1 MYFPKKY
8 RQLVYAVSITVGV
21 VAAIIVLVSG
31 LYTPIAPYLIPMDM
45 KANYAFAL
53 CILVAI
59 APPAIVE
66 LNNNRWLLQVDRNIP
81 RILIDITESI
91 RSGMSLIKALEASSK
106 RDFGPVS
113 QQLETAV
120 VHFNLT
126 SDLEGSMKWFGD
138 SLLRP
143 SGRRMSTI
151 LMEASRSGGKMLDV
165 LETSIQ
171 MFSSIDEYKEDKKS
185 TVSPY
190 VMMVYVSTLV
200 FLFMGYIMIS
210 QFLSPLANQNTSIP
224 GVSQLV
230 AKMLPLDYYKSIIF
244 WGAMI
249 EGLIGGLV
257 IGKISNSKIASGLIH
272 SVTLIVIT
280 YLFYNLLL

>member
-8 RQLVYAVSITVGV
+8 RYLVYGVSMAVGV
-21 VAAIIVLVSG
+21 LSSIIVLLSG
-31 LYTPIAPYLIPMDM
+31 LYTPIAPYMIPMDM

-59 APPAIVE
+59 TPPAIVE
-66 LNNNRWLLQVDRNIP
+66 MNNNRWLQQVDKNIP

-91 RSGMSLIKALEASSK
+91 RSGMSLIKALEATSK
-106 RDFGPVS
+106 RDYGPVS
-113 QQLETAV
+113 QQLEVAV

-126 SDLEGSMKWFGD
+126 SNLEESLNWYGD

-171 MFSSIDEYKEDKKS
+171 MFSSIDEYKEEKKS

-210 QFLSPLANQNTSIP
+210 QFLGPLANQNVNIP

-230 AKMLPLDYYKSIIF
+230 SKMLPLGYYKSIIF

-257 IGKISNSKIASGLIH
+257 IGKISNSKVASGLIH
-272 SVTLIVIT
+272 SVTLILIT
-280 YLFYNLLL
+280 YLFYNLLI